1 MGGVVPDAS
10 TMRFVTAQ
18 MRGLASLLDTRS
30 SQLVLVAQKD
40 LGEASL
46 DTLVDSSQRFTLEKD

>member
-46 DTLVDSSQRFTLEKD
+46 DTLVDSS